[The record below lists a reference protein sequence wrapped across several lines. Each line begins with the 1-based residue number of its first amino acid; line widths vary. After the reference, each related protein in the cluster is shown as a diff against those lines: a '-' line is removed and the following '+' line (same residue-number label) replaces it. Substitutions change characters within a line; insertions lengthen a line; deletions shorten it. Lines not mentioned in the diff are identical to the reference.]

1 MGKKIRS
8 YIATIIVVIAMLFTV
23 MAAFTIFTTQPGK
36 APEMFGYSMLRV
48 ISGSMEPEI
57 PTGAL
62 ILVKT
67 CEASDIAEGDVISF
81 YSRDVSIAGQINTH
95 RVVGIEFD
103 GVQYQFE
110 TKGDANLNADSFAV
124 YGDDVIGKV
133 VGVSGLLG
141 KLASLVGSRVGML
154 ILIVIPLAIIFAIN
168 LKDVKKAYKESLAEE
183 KTNMEAEIEAK
194 IRQEMAEKN
203 GSETNESKD
212 ESVDKEV

>member
-8 YIATIIVVIAMLFTV
+8 HIATIIVVMALLFTV
-23 MAAFTIFTTQPGK
+23 IVAFTIFTTQPGK
-36 APEMFGYSMLRV
+36 APVIMGYSMMRV
-48 ISGSMEPEI
+48 VSGSMEPEI

-67 CEASDIAEGDVISF
+67 CEASEVAEGDVISF

-110 TKGDANLNADSFAV
+110 TKGDANLNADAFAV
-124 YGDDVIGKV
+124 YGEDLIGKV

-141 KLASLVGSRVGML
+141 MLASLVGSRVGML
-154 ILIVIPLAIIFAIN
+154 ILIVIPLAIIFIIN
-168 LKDVKKAYKESLAEE
+168 LKDVKKAYTDSLAEE
-183 KTNMEAEIEAK
+183 KAAMEAETRAKIEAELREK
-194 IRQEMAEKN
+194 IEK
-203 GSETNESKD
+203 
-212 ESVDKEV
+212 ESVEKDR